1 MKHKYLLLQTDP
13 KHRKSLYNNR
23 VKQGTAGQSP
33 DILKHLTKQ
42 NLTKALYY
50 AAVLLII
57 AGAFYFAS
65 KVNKTSNTIKLNQL
79 ELKSTQYK
87 LQELNTQYDTVLKEN
102 AASEAEKAA
111 QAQKVQELEAEK
123 ARLEKELQTKR
134 NTAATTAS
142 IKATPVYAASS
153 DHAALMSQAG
163 ISDQYYANLII
174 NKESTWQVS
183 VTNAGGCIGLIQAC
197 PAGLKPLMVSACPN
211 WANDPVC
218 QLRIAE
224 GYMKNRYSSWSAAW
238 QFHILNNWW

>member
-87 LQELNTQYDTVLKEN
+87 LQELNSSYDAVLKEK
-102 AASEAEKAA
+102 AATSAEKSA
-111 QAQKVQELEAEK
+111 QDAKVQELEKAKTELERQLQSKLAEK
-123 ARLEKELQTKR
+123 QRI
-134 NTAATTAS
+134 AS
-142 IKATPVYAASS
+142 IQT
-153 DHAALMSQAG
+153 SQR
-163 ISDQYYANLII
+163 
-174 NKESTWQVS
+174 V
-183 VTNAGGCIGLIQAC
+183 
-197 PAGLKPLMVSACPN
+197 
-211 WANDPVC
+211 
-218 QLRIAE
+218 
-224 GYMKNRYSSWSAAW
+224 
-238 QFHILNNWW
+238 

>member
-13 KHRKSLYNNR
+13 KHRKSLYTNR

-87 LQELNTQYDTVLKEN
+87 LQELNSSYDAVLKEKSDT
-102 AASEAEKAA
+102 AAQKEAQDAKVKELEQQKTELERQLQSRIAEKA
-111 QAQKVQELEAEK
+111 KV
-123 ARLEKELQTKR
+123 
-134 NTAATTAS
+134 AS
-142 IKATPVYAASS
+142 IQTAQVYAA
-153 DHAALMSQAG
+153 AANCGTPKACIYM
-163 ISDQYYANLII
+163 
-174 NKESTWQVS
+174 KESGNNPAAIYKSSGACGIGQAWPCSKLPCTLSDYACQDAWF
-183 VTNAGGCIGLIQAC
+183 TNYAIT
-197 PAGLKPLMVSACPN
+197 
-211 WANDPVC
+211 
-218 QLRIAE
+218 
-224 GYMKNRYSSWSAAW
+224 RYGSWDAAW
-238 QFHILNNWW
+238 SFWQANHYW